1 MRELSRITSHRFCF
15 YAPPSSI
22 PLVPARTKVYTGKRQ
37 EARWWRTLAKVP
49 KGDVASTIPT
59 FARVPEQSRGKK
71 HLACNDK
78 VKYNK
83 GIIRE
88 EIMTERTLLSTERD
102 AGGAPISRAYLRLS
116 FHIERL
122 VPGFIDAYFGPPE
135 WKTDAEA
142 EGDIPPADLRRDAE
156 ALLHDIA
163 SIADELR
170 REWLTKQVT
179 AMIATL
185 RRTEGETLPFDEEL
199 RLVYDIH
206 PQWTDER
213 VFEDALRQ
221 ISDLLPG
228 TESLADRLEAWDAQF
243 DVPKEKLLP
252 LFTAC
257 RDEARRRTRRLF
269 ALPEGEEIV
278 LQIVEQQPWSAY
290 NWYLGDYRS
299 RVDVN
304 TDLPV
309 RANSMLELMTHEGY
323 PGHHTEHAIKEKLLY
338 REQGHAEAC
347 VQLIN
352 APECVISEGLADLA
366 REIIFTELE
375 LEAWLRDTFYPLTGI
390 AVSVSRDRS
399 IANARRQLRALS
411 GNAAFLL
418 HRDGASEQAVVDYLQ
433 RYGARTEKQARQ
445 SYRFIANPLFRS
457 YVFNYHYGYS
467 LLSRYIAIGGR
478 ATGDRVARFQTLL
491 EQPLTPSLIEQR
503 IAQSSKGGQVG

>member
-1 MRELSRITSHRFCF
+1 
-15 YAPPSSI
+15 
-22 PLVPARTKVYTGKRQ
+22 
-37 EARWWRTLAKVP
+37 
-49 KGDVASTIPT
+49 
-59 FARVPEQSRGKK
+59 
-71 HLACNDK
+71 
-78 VKYNK
+78 
-83 GIIRE
+83 
-88 EIMTERTLLSTERD
+88 MTERTLLFAERD
-102 AGGAPISRAYLRLS
+102 AGSDPISRAYLCLS
-116 FHIERL
+116 FHIDRL

-135 WKTDAEA
+135 WKNEAEA
-142 EGDIPPADLRRDAE
+142 EGDIPPADLRHDAE

-163 SIADELR
+163 FIADELR
-170 REWLTKQVT
+170 REWLTQQAT
-179 AMIATL
+179 AMLATL
-185 RRTEGETLPFDEEL
+185 RRVEGEMLSFDEEL

-228 TESLADRLEAWDAQF
+228 TEPLADRLEAWDAQF
-243 DVPKEKLLP
+243 DVPKEKLLL
-252 LFTAC
+252 LFAAC
-257 RDEARRRTRRLF
+257 RDEAQRRTQRLF
-269 ALPEGEEIV
+269 TLPEGEEII

-309 RANSMLELMTHEGY
+309 RANSMLGLMSHEGY

-352 APECVISEGLADLA
+352 APECVISEGIADLA
-366 REIIFTELE
+366 WEIIFTESE
-375 LEAWLRDTFYPLTGI
+375 LEAWLRDTFYPLAGI
-390 AVSVSRDRS
+390 TVNAARDRA
-399 IANARRQLRALS
+399 IATARRRLRALS

-418 HRDGASEQAVVDYLQ
+418 HRDGASEQAVVDYIQ

-457 YVFNYHYGYS
+457 YVFNYHYGRD
-467 LLSRYIAIGGR
+467 LLGRYLAIGDR
-478 ATGDRVARFQTLL
+478 AAGDRIAHFQTLL
-491 EQPLTPSLIEQR
+491 EQPLTPSRVEQR
-503 IAQSSKGGQVG
+503 IAQSNKGGQVG